1 VTLRFL
7 LDTNIL
13 SEPLKAAPDARVM
26 ENLKKHEREIC
37 TATLV
42 WHELLYGAARLPD
55 GARKRMIERF
65 LEDVIAPTLPILPYD
80 GSAAAWHASERA
92 RLERKGKTPP
102 FVDGMIASV
111 AAAHGLVLVTHN
123 LADYRGFEGLEITSW
138 RS

>member
-1 VTLRFL
+1 MTLRFL

-26 ENLKKHEREIC
+26 ESLKKHEREIC

-42 WHELLYGAARLPD
+42 WHEMLYGAARLPD

-80 GSAAAWHASERA
+80 ASAAAWHAGERA
-92 RLERKGKTPP
+92 RLEKKGKTPP

-123 LADYRGFEGLEITSW
+123 LADYRGFDGLEITSW
-138 RS
+138 RA